1 MTEQKLEKLL
11 PCPMCS
17 CVKIDIKSNKTT
29 IESIATDYW
38 RGYAKCRKGCIKTK
52 RYISRS
58 AVIKAWNTRAST
70 AREAELQAEVE
81 KLKITLENAR
91 KNYKN
96 YDYKKLYDEQ
106 RAVNKEKDDFKSR
119 TIKEYGAEVE
129 RLRKVLEDAAKQITS
144 TEMMQETYNNADFVG
159 AYDTFILKA
168 KQVLNQGSQSN
179 ETN

>member
-1 MTEQKLEKLL
+1 M
-11 PCPMCS
+11 
-17 CVKIDIKSNKTT
+17 
-29 IESIATDYW
+29 
-38 RGYAKCRKGCIKTK
+38 
-52 RYISRS
+52 
-58 AVIKAWNTRAST
+58 
-70 AREAELQAEVE
+70 E